1 MVTRRWGAW
10 GLLLCFGF
18 VCCNCGTMG
27 AKSCPSAP
35 RPCSQMTLARAGAS
49 GSISS
54 LSRYS
59 FAMICRAPVGVAR
72 REVYTAADC
81 NATTCGEV
89 SMKRVGI
96 LVLILCLA
104 GVVVSLSACGQKGP
118 LYLPKDTPKKQGS

>member
-1 MVTRRWGAW
+1 
-10 GLLLCFGF
+10 
-18 VCCNCGTMG
+18 
-27 AKSCPSAP
+27 
-35 RPCSQMTLARAGAS
+35 
-49 GSISS
+49 
-54 LSRYS
+54 
-59 FAMICRAPVGVAR
+59 MICRAPVGVAR

-118 LYLPKDTPKKQGS
+118 LYLPKDTPTKQGSRPCSSARESAFYAAQQRRTARAAARARSVRNMRSTSFLLCSLPVFFLRIP

>member
-1 MVTRRWGAW
+1 
-10 GLLLCFGF
+10 
-18 VCCNCGTMG
+18 
-27 AKSCPSAP
+27 
-35 RPCSQMTLARAGAS
+35 
-49 GSISS
+49 
-54 LSRYS
+54 
-59 FAMICRAPVGVAR
+59 MICRAPVGVAR

-118 LYLPKDTPKKQGS
+118 LYLPKDTRKKQNTRPNTHTHKTTFYATQQRHTKHTAARARSVRNMRSTTLLLC